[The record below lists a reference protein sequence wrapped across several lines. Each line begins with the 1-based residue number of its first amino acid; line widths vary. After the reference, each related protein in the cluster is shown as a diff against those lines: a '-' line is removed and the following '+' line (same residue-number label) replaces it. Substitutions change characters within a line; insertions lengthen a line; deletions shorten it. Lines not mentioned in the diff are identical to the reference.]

1 MVVKPKKKKC
11 SEISKISQNI
21 GTPFNASN
29 GWFVNFKKRFDIRKL
44 KICGEKLYA
53 NQESVSTFI
62 CSLKLK
68 ILLICYY
75 T

>member
-29 GWFVNFKKRFDIRKL
+29 GWFVNFQKRFDIRKL
-44 KICGEKLYA
+44 KICGE
-53 NQESVSTFI
+53 NQERFSTFI
-62 CSLKLK
+62 CNLKLK